1 MKHKLTTFIMV
12 LALISVFAVPAFA
25 EGTDGSYTTRET
37 KYYEDGSYDVI
48 VTTIDVPQVSLFA
61 TTKSKTVS
69 TTNHHFD
76 ENKVKQWD
84 FTLKG
89 TFEYNGSTAKATAA
103 SCSYTI
109 FDSKWKCTTKN
120 SWTSGATAK
129 ASATF
134 KWIASVD
141 VTIGL
146 KCSPSGTITA
156 A

>member
-25 EGTDGSYTTRET
+25 GSTDGSYTTRET

-48 VTTIDVPQVSLFA
+48 VTTVDVPQTSFLAA
-61 TTKSKTVS
+61 TNSKTAS
-69 TTNHHFD
+69 TTYHHF
-76 ENKVKQWD
+76 ENNVKQWD

-103 SCSYTI
+103 SCSYAI
-109 FDSKWKCTTKN
+109 FDSNWKCITKK

-134 KWIASVD
+134 KRISSVD

-146 KCSPSGTITA
+146 KCSPSGAITA